1 MCSETAAFGNSACW
15 AADALGNNTKTFCLF
30 CLYFSRYCRTFAARK
45 YIIMYMR
52 KYVLDLR
59 VTSLVPHGERFLL
72 LTATNPAG
80 RLPEMCPGQF
90 AQLRIDDS
98 KETFLRRPISIHHV
112 DYEDNEVSF
121 LVQKVGK
128 GTASLW
134 QKQPGSTLNVI
145 LPLGKGF
152 TMPNSPKDR
161 ALLVGGGVGIA
172 PLLFL
177 GEEMQRKGIRPTFL
191 LGARSKSD
199 LIRLDAYRA
208 CGDVY
213 VTTEDGSE
221 GEKGFVTQHSILCN
235 EKFDSIAI
243 CGPKPMMMAMASYAK
258 QTHTPCEVS
267 LENMMACGLGACL
280 CCVEETIDGN
290 VCVCK
295 EGPVFD
301 VEKLKW

>member
-1 MCSETAAFGNSACW
+1 
-15 AADALGNNTKTFCLF
+15 
-30 CLYFSRYCRTFAARK
+30 
-45 YIIMYMR
+45 MR

-59 VTSLVPHGERFLL
+59 VTSVEQLSERYLL

-80 RLPEMCPGQF
+80 PLPEMQPGQF
-90 AQLRIDDS
+90 AQLRIDES
-98 KETFLRRPISIHHV
+98 KETFLRRPISLHCV
-112 DYEDNEVSF
+112 DYQRNEVGF

-134 QKQPGSTLNVI
+134 EKRPGSTLNAI

-152 TMPNSPKDR
+152 TMPKSPKQKV
-161 ALLVGGGVGIA
+161 LLVGGGVGIA
-172 PLLFL
+172 PLLFM
-177 GEEMQRKGIRPTFL
+177 GTEMQKMGAKPTFL

-199 LIRLDAYRA
+199 LLRLDAYRA

-221 GEKGFVTQHSILCN
+221 GEKGFVTQHSILQR
-235 EKFDSIAI
+235 EKFENIAV
-243 CGPKPMMMAMASYAK
+243 CGPKPMMLAMACYAK
-258 QTHTPCEVS
+258 QAGIPCEVS

-280 CCVEETIDGN
+280 CCVEDTKDGN

-295 EGPVFD
+295 EGPVFN

>member
-1 MCSETAAFGNSACW
+1 
-15 AADALGNNTKTFCLF
+15 
-30 CLYFSRYCRTFAARK
+30 
-45 YIIMYMR
+45 MR
-52 KYVLDLR
+52 KYVLDLQ
-59 VTSLVPHGERFLL
+59 VTSVEALSERYLL
-72 LTATNPAG
+72 LVATNPAG

-98 KETFLRRPISIHHV
+98 SETFLRRPISLHSV
-112 DYEDNEVSF
+112 DYERNEVSF
-121 LVQKVGK
+121 LIQKVGK

-134 QKQPGSTLNVI
+134 EKRPGSTLNAI

-152 TMPNSPKDR
+152 TMPKVPNHR
-161 ALLVGGGVGIA
+161 TLLVGGGVGIA
-172 PLLFL
+172 PLLFM
-177 GEEMQRKGIRPTFL
+177 GEAMQRMNARPTFL
-191 LGARSKSD
+191 LGGRSKSD
-199 LIRLDAYRA
+199 LLRLDAYKA

-221 GEKGFVTQHSILCN
+221 GEKGFVTQHSILQR
-235 EKFDSIAI
+235 ERFDGIAV

-258 QTHTPCEVS
+258 AKDIPCEVS

-280 CCVEETIDGN
+280 CCVEDTTDGN

-295 EGPVFD
+295 EGPVFN

>member
-1 MCSETAAFGNSACW
+1 
-15 AADALGNNTKTFCLF
+15 
-30 CLYFSRYCRTFAARK
+30 
-45 YIIMYMR
+45 MYMK
-52 KYVLDLR
+52 KYVLDLQ
-59 VTSLVPHGERFLL
+59 VTSVEQLGERYLL

-80 RLPEMCPGQF
+80 PLPEMCPGQF
-90 AQLRIDDS
+90 AQLRIDES

-112 DYEDNEVSF
+112 DYERQELSF
-121 LVQKVGK
+121 LIQKVGK

-134 QKQPGSTLNVI
+134 EKRPGSVLNAI
-145 LPLGKGF
+145 LPLGNSF
-152 TMPNSPKDR
+152 SMPASPEQR
-161 ALLVGGGVGIA
+161 VLLVGGGVGIA
-172 PLLFL
+172 PLLFM
-177 GEEMQRKGIRPTFL
+177 GIEMQKVGARPAFL

-221 GEKGFVTQHSILCN
+221 GEKGFVTQHSILCR
-235 EKFDSIAI
+235 EKFDSIAV

-258 QTHTPCEVS
+258 QAGITCEVS

-280 CCVEETIDGN
+280 CCVEDTKDGN

-301 VEKLKW
+301 VRKLKW